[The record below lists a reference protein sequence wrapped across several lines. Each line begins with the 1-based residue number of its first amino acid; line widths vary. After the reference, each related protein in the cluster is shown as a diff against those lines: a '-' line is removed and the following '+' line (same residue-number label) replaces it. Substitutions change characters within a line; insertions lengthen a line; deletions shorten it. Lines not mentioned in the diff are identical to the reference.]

1 MSLRQR
7 GFIGISQCKLET
19 DRSRTAGVKTA
30 IAVMSNVLKRLGAAR
45 DSRGAKL
52 GSRRLY
58 RRLKFIKLKISQTCQ
73 CFFESFSPTIGD
85 LSDIFIIAFKSFC
98 NTLL

>member
-30 IAVMSNVLKRLGAAR
+30 IAAMSNVLKRLGAAR
-45 DSRGAKL
+45 DSRWAKL
-52 GSRRLY
+52 G
-58 RRLKFIKLKISQTCQ
+58 
-73 CFFESFSPTIGD
+73 
-85 LSDIFIIAFKSFC
+85 
-98 NTLL
+98 

>member
-30 IAVMSNVLKRLGAAR
+30 IAAMSNVLKRLGAAY
-45 DSRGAKL
+45 DAPPINL
-52 GSRRLY
+52 PLWW
-58 RRLKFIKLKISQTCQ
+58 SQMIQ
-73 CFFESFSPTIGD
+73 SK
-85 LSDIFIIAFKSFC
+85 A
-98 NTLL
+98 